1 MARTRS
7 ARHRHI
13 CWIVY
18 LGILIT
24 VLPPGW
30 SQLGPLSEPGQAP
43 QAKSQ
48 DEFDSYLEIV
58 TETDPRRVIQRV
70 DAMASHFPDS
80 KLLGIA
86 YQYQMHAY
94 QQIGNADGMLAAGK
108 KALTAIPDNLNT
120 LLTLAPA
127 MANFAVQR
135 PDRAQLLS
143 QAETY
148 ARAALDAIEKI
159 HPPHQVSLEDW
170 TQQKRSMQSSAHETL
185 GVIDLDHGN
194 ASGAVTEFET
204 AIQLRPVPEGAL
216 FFRLGVA
223 YRAARRNDDARN
235 AWNHAAQLGPDVI
248 RKLASDQLKG
258 LAAK

>member
-7 ARHRHI
+7 ARHRSI
-13 CWIVY
+13 CWIVC
-18 LGILIT
+18 LGILVT
-24 VLPPGW
+24 VLPPAW
-30 SQLGPLSEPGQAP
+30 SQLGPLPEAGQAP

-58 TETDPRRVIQRV
+58 TETDPRKVIQRV

-108 KALTAIPDNLNT
+108 KALTAFPDNLNT

-127 MANFAVQR
+127 MANFAVQG

-170 TQQKRSMQSSAHETL
+170 NQQKRSMQSSAHETL
-185 GVIDLDHGN
+185 GVIDLDRGN
-194 ASGAVTEFET
+194 ASGAITEFET
-204 AIQLRPVPEGAL
+204 AIELRPVPEGAL

-223 YRAARRNDDARN
+223 YRAAGRKDDARS

-248 RKLASDQLKG
+248 RRLAANQLKG

>member
-7 ARHRHI
+7 ARHRSI
-13 CWIVY
+13 CRIVC

-24 VLPPGW
+24 VLPAAW
-30 SQLGPLSEPGQAP
+30 SQLGPLSEPGLAP

-58 TETDPRRVIQRV
+58 TETDPRKVIQRV

-127 MANFAVQR
+127 MANLAVQR

-148 ARAALDAIEKI
+148 ARAALDAIEKV
-159 HPPHQVSLEDW
+159 HPPHQVPLKDW
-170 TQQKRSMQSSAHETL
+170 AQQKRSMQSSAHETL
-185 GVIDLDHGN
+185 GVIDLDRGN

-204 AIQLRPVPEGAL
+204 AIQLRLVPEGAQ
-216 FFRLGVA
+216 FYRLGVA
-223 YRAARRNDDARN
+223 YRAAGRKDDARN
-235 AWNHAAQLGPDVI
+235 AWNHAAQLGPDAI
-248 RKLASDQLKG
+248 RRLASDQLKG
-258 LAAK
+258 LASK